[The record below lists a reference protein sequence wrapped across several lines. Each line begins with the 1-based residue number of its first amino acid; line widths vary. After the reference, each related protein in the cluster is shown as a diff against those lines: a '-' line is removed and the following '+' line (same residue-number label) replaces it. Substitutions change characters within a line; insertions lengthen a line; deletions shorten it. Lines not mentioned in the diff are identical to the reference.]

1 MTIEIIQKAEL
12 YYKGKC
18 VGSVR
23 NYNPK
28 RHEAYVTLNAV
39 GIEEWGAMDSD
50 YYAVE
55 YGQRIPNK
63 WDNKVDPQ
71 KAFFGEN

>member
-1 MTIEIIQKAEL
+1 MTIEVIEKAEL

-18 VGSVR
+18 IGSVR
-23 NYNPK
+23 KYNPK
-28 RHEAYVTLNAV
+28 RHEAYVTLDAV

-50 YYAVE
+50 YYAVQ
-55 YGQRIPNK
+55 YGQRIENK
-63 WDNKVDPQ
+63 WDNNVDPN